1 MCGNQSQIKF
11 IVFSFSQFFLPPTS
25 VCHLGVVY
33 SLNAVH
39 TGSFSGDYIV
49 KEIHF
54 KLICRFTVFLLLF
67 FVVVVVFFFQEV
79 PEDEVELANDEIL
92 VPVAHFNKVKPLK
105 SCFGVTM

>member
-11 IVFSFSQFFLPPTS
+11 IIFSFSQFFLPPTS

-54 KLICRFTVFLLLF
+54 KLICRFTLF
-67 FVVVVVFFFQEV
+67 FCCCCFFFQEV

-92 VPVAHFNKVKPLK
+92 VPVAHFNKVKPFK

>member
-1 MCGNQSQIKF
+1 MGTSHKLSLLF
-11 IVFSFSQFFLPPTS
+11 FLFLSFFLPPTS

-67 FVVVVVFFFQEV
+67 FIVVVVFFFQEV

>member
-1 MCGNQSQIKF
+1 MKSLRLINVQSNFHKVSILMYHQSAIFATFERCVGTSKF

-25 VCHLGVVY
+25 VCHFGVVY

-67 FVVVVVFFFQEV
+67 FIVVVVFFFR
-79 PEDEVELANDEIL
+79 
-92 VPVAHFNKVKPLK
+92 K
-105 SCFGVTM
+105 SPKMK